1 MEVVLESKDFVTK
14 LDQYTSHIAKRRD
27 GESDLMH
34 SGLKYSYLTKPKFQ
48 SLHLEEIKC
57 GW

>member
-1 MEVVLESKDFVTK
+1 MEVELESKDFVTK

-34 SGLKYSYLTKPKFQ
+34 LGLK
-48 SLHLEEIKC
+48 
-57 GW
+57 